1 MRLVPLLCPLAS
13 SPGGASRISVATHA
27 LRLAL
32 FAMATATSLS
42 LHAQTVPVQSPDETA
57 PVKPAAQTAPV
68 QPPAL
73 QIGID
78 GGFAATDNG
87 GLSPSGQ
94 ERADLIATVR
104 PKVAYFRRTS
114 RMEVD
119 VEAAAGLVAYAKGT
133 QKNEVLPE
141 VRAFARSELIERWLY
156 FDAAATV
163 GQTELDSFGTRV
175 NQLTSANRRTG
186 TSFRASPYVLRDLS
200 SNSSVLALY
209 DLATE
214 NNGADTGARRVSQRT
229 VVRYEMKPV
238 PLGAAFEIARLD
250 NETQGIDDSRLTI
263 DTARAVVRIA
273 LRDQMILGAIA
284 GADHSDTAGRGHTDP
299 LYGATVLWNP
309 GPRTLLDGTLEHR
322 FFGLGG
328 SLALHHRTPL
338 MSFAV
343 AMRRGP
349 ATVTSTLGQ
358 IDARSD
364 LRPLLDAILTS
375 RYSDPAVRRGLV
387 QSVVDT
393 RALDVRLPNPTS
405 IVADYQQLQ
414 TDANATWVYLGTRN
428 TAALTLYTR
437 KLQQMRHEGD
447 PPPPGGVQNDSH
459 EAGAS
464 FQVGRRLD
472 PNLSVH
478 AVLSWSKISGLAAR
492 AGESS
497 EEWVQRIDI
506 SRALSTRTAILA
518 GLKYNRFSSNATGQH
533 DYKATL
539 AFAGMRHSF

>member
-1 MRLVPLLCPLAS
+1 MRVIPPLCPLTG
-13 SPGGASRISVATHA
+13 SPSGASCDGAATYT

-32 FAMATATSLS
+32 FAVAMTASLS
-42 LHAQTVPVQSPDETA
+42 LRAQP
-57 PVKPAAQTAPV
+57 APV

-87 GLSPSGQ
+87 SLSPSGQ

-104 PKVAYFRRTS
+104 PKAAYFRRTS
-114 RMEVD
+114 SSEFD
-119 VEAAAGLVAYAKGT
+119 LEAAAGLIGYAKGT
-133 QKNEVLPE
+133 QKSEVLPE

-156 FDAAATV
+156 FDAAAKV
-163 GQTELDSFGTRV
+163 GQTELDSYGTRV
-175 NQLTSANRRTG
+175 DQLTSVNRRTG

-200 SNSSVLALY
+200 SNSVVLALY

-229 VVRYEMKPV
+229 VVRYEMKPA
-238 PLGAAFEIARLD
+238 PFGAAFEIARLD
-250 NETQGIDDSRLTI
+250 NETQGVEDSRLI
-263 DTARAVVRIA
+263 VDTARAVGRIA
-273 LRDQMILGAIA
+273 LRDEMILGAIA
-284 GADHSDTAGRGHTDP
+284 GADRSDTAGRSHTDP
-299 LYGATVLWNP
+299 LYGATVLWKP
-309 GPRTLLDGTLEHR
+309 GPRTLLDATVEHR
-322 FFGLGG
+322 FFGVGG
-328 SLALHHRTPL
+328 SLALRHRTPL

-343 AMRRGP
+343 AIGRGP

-358 IDARSD
+358 VDARSD

-375 RYSDPAVRRGLV
+375 RYPDPAARRGLV
-387 QSVVDT
+387 QSVVSS

-405 IVADYQQLQ
+405 IVADYQQLR

-428 TAALTLYTR
+428 TAALTLYTQ
-437 KLQQMRHEGD
+437 KLQQLSHEGD
-447 PPPPGGVQNDSH
+447 PPPPGGAQNDNRQ
-459 EAGAS
+459 AGAS
-464 FQVGRRLD
+464 FQVGRRLE
-472 PNLSVH
+472 PSLSVS
-478 AVLSWSKISGLAAR
+478 AMLSWSKITGLAAR

-506 SRALSTRTAILA
+506 SRALSSRTAILA
-518 GLKYNRFSSNATGQH
+518 GLKHNRFSSNATGQH
-533 DYKATL
+533 NYKSTL

>member
-1 MRLVPLLCPLAS
+1 MRALRFA
-13 SPGGASRISVATHA
+13 IFSVA
-27 LRLAL
+27 
-32 FAMATATSLS
+32 MASPPSLQAQATS
-42 LHAQTVPVQSPDETA
+42 
-57 PVKPAAQTAPV
+57 V

-73 QIGID
+73 RIGID

-104 PKVAYFRRTS
+104 PNVAYFRRTS
-114 RMEVD
+114 SSEFD
-119 VEAAAGLVAYAKGT
+119 LEAAAGLVGYAKGT
-133 QKNEVLPE
+133 QKSAVLPE

-156 FDAAATV
+156 FDAAAKV

-175 NQLTSANRRTG
+175 DQLTTANQRTS

-200 SNSSVLALY
+200 TNSVVTALY

-229 VVRYEMKPV
+229 VVRYEMKPAPV
-238 PLGAAFEIARLD
+238 GGAFEIARLD
-250 NETQGIDDSRLTI
+250 NETKGVDDSRLTI
-263 DTARAVVRIA
+263 DTARAVARVA
-273 LRDQMILGAIA
+273 LRNEMILGAIG
-284 GADHSDTAGRGHTDP
+284 GADRSDTAGRSHSDP
-299 LYGATVLWNP
+299 LYGGTVLWNP

-328 SLALHHRTPL
+328 SLTLRHRTPL

-358 IDARSD
+358 IDAGSD

-375 RYSDPAVRRGLV
+375 QYPDPAVRRGLV
-387 QSVVDT
+387 QSVAST

-405 IVADYQQLQ
+405 IVADYHQLQ
-414 TDANATWVYLGTRN
+414 TDVNATWAYLGTRN

-437 KLQQMRHEGD
+437 KLQQLSHEGD
-447 PPPPGGVQNDSH
+447 PPIPGGVQNDRQ

-464 FQVGRRLD
+464 FQVGRRLQ

-478 AVLSWSKISGLAAR
+478 AVVGWSKITGLAAR

-506 SRALSTRTAILA
+506 SRAVSTRTDILA
-518 GLKYNRFSSNATGQH
+518 GVKHNRFSSNATGQH
-533 DYKATL
+533 DYKSTL